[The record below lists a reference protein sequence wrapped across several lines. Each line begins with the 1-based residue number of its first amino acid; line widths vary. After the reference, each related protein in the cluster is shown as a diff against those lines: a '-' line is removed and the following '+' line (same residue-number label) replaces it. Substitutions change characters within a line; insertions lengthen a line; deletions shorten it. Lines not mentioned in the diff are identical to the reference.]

1 MSVKLTEA
9 ELRPLRRLCVGA
21 RRGLEEIESCEAAL
35 NEAGLTLRIMYFEHV
50 TLQRAFVYF
59 DRSGLQVARW
69 AIHSGKLTLY
79 RPYGQKEFHIRD
91 GKEVAA
97 FVIQELG
104 KKAAAR

>member
-1 MSVKLTEA
+1 MKTKLTEA
-9 ELRPLRRLCVGA
+9 ELRPMRRLSVGA
-21 RRGLEEIESCEAAL
+21 RRSLEEVESYKGAL
-35 NEAGLTLRIMYFEHV
+35 REAGLSLHISYCERLAY
-50 TLQRAFVYF
+50 QRAFVNF
-59 DRSGLQVARW
+59 NRSGLQVARW